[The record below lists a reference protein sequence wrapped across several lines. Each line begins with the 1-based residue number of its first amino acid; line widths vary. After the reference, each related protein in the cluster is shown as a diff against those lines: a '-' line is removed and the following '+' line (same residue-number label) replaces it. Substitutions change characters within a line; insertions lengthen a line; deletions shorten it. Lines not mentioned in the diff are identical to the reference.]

1 MEGKMDIY
9 KARQE
14 LKTKR
19 LQDMHLRVV
28 NYDRVSTD
36 KEEQKSSII
45 NQNLFNTKII
55 KDNPNWVYA
64 GSYVDDAAS
73 GLSVDKRN
81 DFKQMLIDAQK
92 GKFDLIITKEVPR
105 FARNTLDSIK
115 YVRMLL
121 EWGVGVWFINN
132 NIISFADESEF
143 IFVLMAGQAQEE
155 SRRISNR
162 VRFGHKQSIRRGHV
176 LGTDNLYGYVK
187 KDCVLKVDEKTKDMI
202 TYIFNKYATGTT
214 STTKLSNEIY
224 DMGYR
229 NRNGGKISSRTISN
243 IIKNPKYKGFYVGGK
258 VVIEDMFTKKQRF
271 INENDWVT
279 FKDETG
285 KIVPALVSEEIWDR
299 ANEVYKSRSESLFGE
314 RKTSYKDNLF
324 TGKIKCAF
332 DGSTY
337 WLRAR
342 GKKENRHDII
352 WECSS
357 HKKNGAASCPSIAIY
372 QRELLML
379 IEQIIA
385 CEIGD
390 FHLVLD
396 EYIDIFKQRK
406 SLSSSQTEL
415 SRIEKELISIRKK
428 RDKLLDHNLNG
439 RISDDDFYKKDC
451 ELKELQSQMEDDKN
465 SLLQADPEK
474 EIEEMIADIKK
485 HVDQLSHVTINDIT
499 KETINLLFDKI
510 YAEPVDSK
518 SMNLTFVLNLGYDV
532 SKLYK
537 KSRIKKSKTTDNCPS
552 VNMLK
557 KMIEQQEKQMAGK

>member
-1 MEGKMDIY
+1 MDIY

-415 SRIEKELISIRKK
+415 SRIEKELISIR
-428 RDKLLDHNLNG
+428 
-439 RISDDDFYKKDC
+439 
-451 ELKELQSQMEDDKN
+451 
-465 SLLQADPEK
+465 
-474 EIEEMIADIKK
+474 
-485 HVDQLSHVTINDIT
+485 
-499 KETINLLFDKI
+499 
-510 YAEPVDSK
+510 
-518 SMNLTFVLNLGYDV
+518 
-532 SKLYK
+532 
-537 KSRIKKSKTTDNCPS
+537 
-552 VNMLK
+552 
-557 KMIEQQEKQMAGK
+557 